1 MTEGA
6 YAFNSIQTERS
17 ILAKQTHYKKN
28 GIGTSKLG
36 KKPVSNKEIES
47 KHGPCYK
54 YEFNRFLTF
63 SEFKNMPKDLQVEYV
78 NKLED
83 KYDIGIKHI
92 SIILFNIGEEG
103 LRSHLRINNILKD
116 CNPDKKRGKTGEQQF
131 KDDIAEQKR
140 RQKFGEEIIPV
151 FDDDPAVVEAVPDS
165 KIPMF
170 MDYDSFKKL
179 ADKDKI
185 EFCNRIMVEYP
196 GTGLSTISAICFE
209 KSHGALSYH
218 MKAYGMLDKVNAP
231 KCGCASFETTES
243 IERLR
248 RDVKHWKNFGT
259 LIYEPRKVE
268 PNIPVTT
275 IMTPQELAGKAE
287 KEQPKKPA
295 KAATKT
301 KTPVKKTK
309 KEVRKETV
317 KKEEV
322 KPVADQT
329 NLTKQNVIEN
339 KTQLTQVIDIRDV
352 AEQEV
357 RNAVTNL
364 QNDGETKHA
373 AKDERIGMSFHSE
386 YVSETGL
393 NEAEI
398 DALKLL
404 CKDKSIRVIIDISA
418 W

>member
-1 MTEGA
+1 MTEEV
-6 YAFNSIQTERS
+6 YAFNKTQQERS
-17 ILAKQTHYKKN
+17 VLAKQMHYKKN
-28 GIGTSKLG
+28 GAATVKLG
-36 KKPVSNKEIES
+36 NKPISNKEIAS

-54 YEFNRFLTF
+54 YDFNRFLSF
-63 SEFKNMPKDLQVEYV
+63 SEFKNMPRDLQVEYI

-116 CNPDKKRGKTGEQQF
+116 CNPDKKRGKTGEQKF

-140 RQKFGEEIIPV
+140 RQKVGEEIIPV
-151 FDDDPAVVEAVPDS
+151 FNDEPAAVEAVPDS
-165 KIPMF
+165 RIPMF

-185 EFCNRIMVEYP
+185 DFCNRILKEYP
-196 GTGLSTISAICFE
+196 GTGLSTISTVCFE
-209 KSHGALSYH
+209 KSGGALTYH
-218 MKAYGMLDKVNAP
+218 MTAHGLFDKVHAP
-231 KCGCASFETTES
+231 KKGGCASFETMES
-243 IERLR
+243 NERLK
-248 RDVKHWKNFGT
+248 RDVQHWKNFGT

-268 PNIPVTT
+268 SNIPVAT
-275 IMTPQELAGKAE
+275 IMTPQELVEKAE

-295 KAATKT
+295 KAAAKT
-301 KTPVKKTK
+301 KTQAK
-309 KEVRKETV
+309 KETM

-322 KPVADQT
+322 KPVANQT
-329 NLTKQNVIEN
+329 NLAKQNAIVN
-339 KTQLTQVIDIRDV
+339 KTHLTPVIDIRDV
-352 AEQEV
+352 VEQEV
-357 RNAVTNL
+357 KNAVINL
-364 QNDGETKHA
+364 QNNGEMKHA

-386 YVSETGL
+386 YVSENGL

-398 DALKLL
+398 DALKQL
-404 CKDKSIRVIIDISA
+404 CKDKNVRVIIDISA

>member
-1 MTEGA
+1 MTEEV
-6 YAFNSIQTERS
+6 YAFNKTQAERS
-17 ILAKQTHYKKN
+17 VLAKQMHYKKN
-28 GIGTSKLG
+28 GAGTAKLG
-36 KKPVSNKEIES
+36 NKPISNKEIAS

-54 YEFNRFLTF
+54 YDFNRFLSFT
-63 SEFKNMPKDLQVEYV
+63 EFKNMPKDLQVEYV

-92 SIILFNIGEEG
+92 SIILFGIGEEG

-140 RQKFGEEIIPV
+140 RQKVGEEIVPV
-151 FDDDPAVVEAVPDS
+151 FNEDTNIVEAVPDS

-170 MDYDSFKKL
+170 IDYNSFKKL
-179 ADKDKI
+179 SNQNKI
-185 EFCNRIMVEYP
+185 DFCNRIMREYP
-196 GTGLSTISAICFE
+196 GTGLSTISVICFE

-231 KCGCASFETTES
+231 KSGSANFETTES
-243 IERLR
+243 IERLK
-248 RDVKHWKNFGT
+248 RDVKHWRNFGT

-268 PNIPVTT
+268 SNIPVASVKT
-275 IMTPQELAGKAE
+275 IQELTEEAE
-287 KEQPKKPA
+287 KKQPKKPA
-295 KAATKT
+295 KTATKT
-301 KTPVKKTK
+301 KTQGK
-309 KEVRKETV
+309 KETV

-322 KPVADQT
+322 KPVVDQT
-329 NLTKQNVIEN
+329 NLAEQNVIEN

-352 AEQEV
+352 VEQEV
-357 RNAVTNL
+357 KKAMANPPTA
-364 QNDGETKHA
+364 EEIKYSP
-373 AKDERIGMSFHSE
+373 KDERIGMSFHSE
-386 YVSETGL
+386 YVSENGL

-398 DALKLL
+398 DALKQL
-404 CKDKSIRVIIDISA
+404 CKEKNVRVIIDISA

>member
-1 MTEGA
+1 MTEEV
-6 YAFNSIQTERS
+6 YAFNKTQAERS
-17 ILAKQTHYKKN
+17 VLAKQMHYKKN
-28 GIGTSKLG
+28 GAGTAKLG
-36 KKPVSNKEIES
+36 KKPISNKEIAS

-63 SEFKNMPKDLQVEYV
+63 SEFKNMPKDLQVKYV

-83 KYDIGIKHI
+83 KYDIGIKQI
-92 SIILFNIGEEG
+92 SIILFGIGEEG

-140 RQKFGEEIIPV
+140 RQKFGEKIIPV
-151 FDDDPAVVEAVPDS
+151 FNEDTSIVEAVPDS

-170 MDYDSFKKL
+170 MDYNSFKKL
-179 ADKDKI
+179 SNQDKI
-185 EFCNRIMVEYP
+185 EFCNRIMREYP
-196 GTGLSTISAICFE
+196 GTGLSTISTVCFE

-231 KCGCASFETTES
+231 KSGCANFETTES
-243 IERLR
+243 IERLK
-248 RDVKHWKNFGT
+248 RDVQHWKNFGT

-268 PNIPVTT
+268 SNIPVASVKT
-275 IMTPQELAGKAE
+275 IQELTEEAE
-287 KEQPKKPA
+287 KKKP
-295 KAATKT
+295 TKT
-301 KTPVKKTK
+301 KAQGK
-309 KEVRKETV
+309 KETV

-329 NLTKQNVIEN
+329 NLAEQNVIVN
-339 KTQLTQVIDIRDV
+339 KTQLTPVIDIRDV
-352 AEQEV
+352 VEKEVKKVMANPPTAEEI
-357 RNAVTNL
+357 
-364 QNDGETKHA
+364 KYSP
-373 AKDERIGMSFHSE
+373 KDERIGMSFHSE
-386 YVSETGL
+386 YVSENGL

-398 DALKLL
+398 DALKQL
-404 CKDKSIRVIIDISA
+404 CKEKNVRVIIDISA